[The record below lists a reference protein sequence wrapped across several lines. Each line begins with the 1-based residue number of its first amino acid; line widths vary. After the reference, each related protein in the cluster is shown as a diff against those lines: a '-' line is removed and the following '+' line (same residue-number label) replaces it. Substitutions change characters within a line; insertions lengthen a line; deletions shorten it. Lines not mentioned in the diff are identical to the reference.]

1 MSTPN
6 AMAVL
11 WISIGLEIA
20 ENMDKQLG
28 ECRGLPENTDL
39 IVTAGVPSSQNRPGS
54 VPVCRI
60 DLYPAQNLLV
70 VHPADKRS
78 IALEAALEDAL
89 DIVGILTVADLFQLF
104 GRQVW

>member
-1 MSTPN
+1 M
-6 AMAVL
+6 
-11 WISIGLEIA
+11 
-20 ENMDKQLG
+20 
-28 ECRGLPENTDL
+28 
-39 IVTAGVPSSQNRPGS
+39 
-54 VPVCRI
+54 PVCRI

-70 VHPADKRS
+70 VHPADKCS